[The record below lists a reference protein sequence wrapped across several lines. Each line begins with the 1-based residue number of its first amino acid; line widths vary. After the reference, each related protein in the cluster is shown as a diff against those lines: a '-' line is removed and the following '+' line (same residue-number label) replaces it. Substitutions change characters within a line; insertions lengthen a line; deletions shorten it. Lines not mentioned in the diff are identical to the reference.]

1 MKFNLISIAFVA
13 FGVKLMITPGTSE
26 SVAFVSVAALLG
38 LQELYIQRL
47 FSKKQTQQL
56 EEMQKSVDQ
65 LKTEMSAIKISQG
78 WKNLK
83 NG

>member
-1 MKFNLISIAFVA
+1 MKINLISIAFLA
-13 FGVKLMITPGTSE
+13 FGVKLMVSPGTAE
-26 SVAFVSVAALLG
+26 SVAFVSAAALLG
-38 LQELYIQRL
+38 LQELYTQRTL
-47 FSKKQTQQL
+47 STKQKQQL
-56 EEMQKSVDQ
+56 TEMQQSVDQ